1 MTNLGERP
9 TVSNVLVQNVSKVF
23 VSSRGE
29 PVQALHHISFDVKP
43 HEFFSIV
50 GHSGCGKTTLLN
62 LIAGFERPS
71 EGRIVVGG
79 QEVWGPSRERGVVF
93 QEHALFPWYT
103 VHQNISF
110 GLEMKGLARQECERL
125 VRYYIDLVGLTGF
138 ERKYP
143 RELSGGMKQRA
154 GIARSLAPD
163 PRILLMDEPFASL
176 DYQNRILMQD
186 ELLRIWGRETK
197 TVVFVTHNIEEA
209 VKLSDRVLVLTCRPG
224 RVREVVSVGLPRPR
238 DEADS
243 EFVWLKLQ
251 ITRELQE
258 ELAQEQRRGVS

>member
-1 MTNLGERP
+1 M
-9 TVSNVLVQNVSKVF
+9 
-23 VSSRGE
+23 
-29 PVQALHHISFDVKP
+29 
-43 HEFFSIV
+43 
-50 GHSGCGKTTLLN
+50 
-62 LIAGFERPS
+62 
-71 EGRIVVGG
+71 VGG

-125 VRYYIDLVGLTGF
+125 VRYYIDLVGLAGF

-176 DYQNRILMQD
+176 DYQNRILMQE

-243 EFVWLKLQ
+243 EFVRLKLQ

-258 ELAQEQRRGVS
+258 ELAEEQRRGVS

>member
-1 MTNLGERP
+1 
-9 TVSNVLVQNVSKVF
+9 
-23 VSSRGE
+23 
-29 PVQALHHISFDVKP
+29 
-43 HEFFSIV
+43 
-50 GHSGCGKTTLLN
+50 
-62 LIAGFERPS
+62 
-71 EGRIVVGG
+71 VV
-79 QEVWGPSRERGVVF
+79 ERGVVF
-93 QEHALFPWYT
+93 QEHALFPWFT

-110 GLEMKGLARQECERL
+110 GLEMKGLARQERERL

-224 RVREVVSVGLPRPR
+224 GVREVVSVGLPRPR

-243 EFVWLKLQ
+243 EFVRLKVQ

>member
-1 MTNLGERP
+1 MS
-9 TVSNVLVQNVSKVF
+9 TVFVQNVSKVF
-23 VSSRGE
+23 VSTRGE
-29 PVQALHHISFDVKP
+29 PVQALRNISFDVKQ
-43 HEFFSIV
+43 HEFFAIV

-71 EGRIVVGG
+71 AGRIVVDG
-79 QEVWGPSRERGVVF
+79 QEVLRPSWERGVVF

-103 VHQNISF
+103 VQQNISF
-110 GLEMKGLARQECERL
+110 GMEMKGLARQERERL
-125 VRYYIDLVGLTGF
+125 VSYYIDLVGLKGF

-143 RELSGGMKQRA
+143 RELSGGMKQRV

-163 PRILLMDEPFASL
+163 PSILLMDEPFASL

-238 DEADS
+238 DEAEP
-243 EFVWLKLQ
+243 EFVRLKLQ

-258 ELAQEQRRGVS
+258 ELAQEQRGSIY

>member
-1 MTNLGERP
+1 M
-9 TVSNVLVQNVSKVF
+9 SNVFVQNVSKVF
-23 VSSRGE
+23 VSTRGE
-29 PVQALHHISFDVKP
+29 PVQALCHVSFDVKQN
-43 HEFFSIV
+43 EFFSIV

-62 LIAGFERPS
+62 LIAGFDRPS

-79 QEVWGPSRERGVVF
+79 RDVLNPSWERGVVF

-103 VHQNISF
+103 VQQNISF
-110 GLEMKGLARQECERL
+110 GLEMKGLARQEREQL

-143 RELSGGMKQRA
+143 RELSGGMKQRV

-163 PRILLMDEPFASL
+163 PSILLMDEPFASL

-186 ELLRIWGRETK
+186 ELLRIWGHETK

-209 VKLSDRVLVLTCRPG
+209 VKLSDRVLVLTHRPG
-224 RVREVVSVGLPRPR
+224 RVRELVSVGLPRPR
-238 DEADS
+238 DEADP
-243 EFVWLKLQ
+243 EFVRLKLQ

-258 ELAQEQRRGVS
+258 ELAQEQRRGVL